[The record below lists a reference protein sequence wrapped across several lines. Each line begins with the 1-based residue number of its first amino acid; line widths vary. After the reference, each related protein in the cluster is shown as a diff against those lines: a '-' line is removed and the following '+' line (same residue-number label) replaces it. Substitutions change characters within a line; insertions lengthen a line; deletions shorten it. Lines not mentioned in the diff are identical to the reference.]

1 MQKGGG
7 GGEQDILKKS
17 VRNSKQQLKGVYVM
31 TIAFNELKSVLILIV
46 YTCSIIIV
54 YHWFVSIEFPV
65 ITSTTLLFYKTC
77 SFIWCDMVAE
87 CVI

>member
-54 YHWFVSIEFPV
+54 YH
-65 ITSTTLLFYKTC
+65 
-77 SFIWCDMVAE
+77 
-87 CVI
+87 